1 METTLWIA
9 AGIILGWLSYSF
21 LRFNAERG
29 MVASMMIGAVG
40 ALVGAGVAPVFVSAA
55 SAADELSLPYAFA
68 AGAAV
73 GFLALSDLVHRRFGV
88 SAQATRRSCA
98 RGPRRHADR
107 IAHAAAHA
115 VDPAG
120 ELPGPVDLRHRVD
133 ETAEAHHAV
142 LRLHVDLHGAQLRI
156 VVERARHKLGNDR
169 VAEVRALFLKL
180 VLRGCVGEG
189 AEPGKQRA

>member
-1 METTLWIA
+1 M
-9 AGIILGWLSYSF
+9 
-21 LRFNAERG
+21 R
-29 MVASMMIGAVG
+29 
-40 ALVGAGVAPVFVSAA
+40 
-55 SAADELSLPYAFA
+55 
-68 AGAAV
+68 
-73 GFLALSDLVHRRFGV
+73 
-88 SAQATRRSCA
+88 A
-98 RGPRRHADR
+98 RTRRHADR
-107 IAHAAAHA
+107 IAHAAHA

-156 VVERARHKLGNDR
+156 VVERARHELGNDR

-189 AEPGKQRA
+189 AEPGKQRLRSRRSSRPFCAPQSGGGGVLSSGRSAENRRERRWTTGYFRNTQFTIRAAFMAVKEYRI

>member
-40 ALVGAGVAPVFVSAA
+40 ALVGAKGVAPVFVSAA
-55 SAADELSLPYAFA
+55 SAADELSLPYAFFA

-88 SAQATRRSCA
+88 
-98 RGPRRHADR
+98 
-107 IAHAAAHA
+107 
-115 VDPAG
+115 
-120 ELPGPVDLRHRVD
+120 
-133 ETAEAHHAV
+133 
-142 LRLHVDLHGAQLRI
+142 
-156 VVERARHKLGNDR
+156 
-169 VAEVRALFLKL
+169 
-180 VLRGCVGEG
+180 
-189 AEPGKQRA
+189 